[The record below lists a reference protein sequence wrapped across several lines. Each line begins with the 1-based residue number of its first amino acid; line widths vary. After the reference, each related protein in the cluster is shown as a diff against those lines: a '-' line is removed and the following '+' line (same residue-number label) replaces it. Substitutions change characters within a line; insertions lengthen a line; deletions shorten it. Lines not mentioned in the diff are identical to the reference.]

1 MNNDLDYNLLY
12 EKNYKKLPKAY
23 FYGTLTFFGV
33 SAFVALIVLAKE
45 DFALALLAF
54 ASIIA
59 VGVAISYLVYNW
71 AAVVI
76 SQKIV
81 ATDALL
87 AIRGADDENGSVN
100 TAPTDSVQE
109 KQIAENQSEKRMKH
123 IVYDCISIVVL
134 DDKESGTCP
143 ICRDYHHELFR
154 CKIKTDIGTRD
165 MAICSECIK
174 EFREKS
180 SAK

>member
-1 MNNDLDYNLLY
+1 M
-12 EKNYKKLPKAY
+12 
-23 FYGTLTFFGV
+23 TFFGI

-59 VGVAISYLVYNW
+59 IGVAISYLVYNW

-87 AIRGADDENGSVN
+87 AIRGSDDENGISVN

-109 KQIAENQSEKRMKH
+109 NQIAENQSEKRIKH

-134 DDKESGTCP
+134 GDKESGTCP
-143 ICRDYHHELFR
+143 ICRGYHHELFR